1 MKKKPPEHENLERW
15 MVSYADFMT
24 LLFALFVVL
33 YAFAMAKQSDAK
45 SIAESIAQA
54 FNEASVVNS
63 PGGALLV
70 PGSLATQLAEEVQEA
85 VKQQLDASQG
95 DTGKQIIENGGVM
108 MNFQTTSTVSQEERD
123 DTTSGSDDERDGQN
137 NADSATS
144 AGDLVISENE
154 TSRNENPKSNEP
166 DGGSQTGE
174 GGLQAGGSAD
184 AFERGGKD
192 QVDADTIGEGKVGTH
207 FDAVRRS
214 ISETVSESGMEN
226 FIDINEDPHWLS
238 ININSGL
245 LFAEDS
251 ASVLA
256 ASRPVIQKIAVVLS
270 GINNYVRIR
279 GYTDDSFIPNGIF
292 RNSWDL
298 SANRAV
304 SVLNELEKS
313 GINPERMAIEKLFLH
328 QAKIDTVKVQDAMV
342 IQQAESRINYFIANL
357 GSREKVEEYFRKP
370 LPELKEQMIEV
381 IRNQYTVQE
390 VQRNLTKDVKATPSD
405 VRKYY
410 ATLPPDSIPYIP
422 QQVEVK
428 LLSLNPVIPQQE
440 IDDVKARLRDFTNK
454 INSGEN
460 EFSTLAILYSE
471 DGSSMYG
478 GEIGFKSRSE
488 LVPEFASVAFNLND
502 TKKVS
507 KIVETEFGYH
517 IIQLIEKRG
526 DRINCRHIL
535 LKPKVAQKDLDEA
548 KTRLDSIRKD
558 MLDGKFTFEE
568 ATQWISQDKDTK
580 NNKGIMVNRR
590 TSSTK
595 FEMADLPQEI
605 AKVVDK
611 MEVGDI
617 SEPFIMI
624 DQSRN
629 KEIVAIVK
637 LSRRIEGHKANLSDD
652 YQILKNMYENN
663 RKAKI
668 IDDWVVK
675 KQKETYVRIDDDWR
689 NCEFKY
695 SGWIKK

>member
-1 MKKKPPEHENLERW
+1 MQA
-15 MVSYADFMT
+15 S
-24 LLFALFVVL
+24 
-33 YAFAMAKQSDAK
+33 
-45 SIAESIAQA
+45 AQ
-54 FNEASVVNS
+54 NNI
-63 PGGALLV
+63 
-70 PGSLATQLAEEVQEA
+70 AEEVAWVVGDEPIYKSDIEEQYM
-85 VKQQLDASQG
+85 QLQY
-95 DTGKQIIENGGVM
+95 
-108 MNFQTTSTVSQEERD
+108 ERQPI
-123 DTTSGSDDERDGQN
+123 DGN
-137 NADSATS
+137 PYC
-144 AGDLVISENE
+144 VI
-154 TSRNENPKSNEP
+154 
-166 DGGSQTGE
+166 
-174 GGLQAGGSAD
+174 
-184 AFERGGKD
+184 
-192 QVDADTIGEGKVGTH
+192 
-207 FDAVRRS
+207 
-214 ISETVSESGMEN
+214 
-226 FIDINEDPHWLS
+226 
-238 ININSGL
+238 
-245 LFAEDS
+245 
-251 ASVLA
+251 
-256 ASRPVIQKIAVVLS
+256 
-270 GINNYVRIR
+270 
-279 GYTDDSFIPNGIF
+279 
-292 RNSWDL
+292 
-298 SANRAV
+298 
-304 SVLNELEKS
+304 
-313 GINPERMAIEKLFLH
+313 PERMAIEKLFLH

-558 MLDGKFTFEE
+558 MLDGQFTFEE

>member
-1 MKKKPPEHENLERW
+1 
-15 MVSYADFMT
+15 
-24 LLFALFVVL
+24 
-33 YAFAMAKQSDAK
+33 
-45 SIAESIAQA
+45 
-54 FNEASVVNS
+54 
-63 PGGALLV
+63 
-70 PGSLATQLAEEVQEA
+70 
-85 VKQQLDASQG
+85 
-95 DTGKQIIENGGVM
+95 
-108 MNFQTTSTVSQEERD
+108 
-123 DTTSGSDDERDGQN
+123 
-137 NADSATS
+137 
-144 AGDLVISENE
+144 
-154 TSRNENPKSNEP
+154 
-166 DGGSQTGE
+166 
-174 GGLQAGGSAD
+174 
-184 AFERGGKD
+184 
-192 QVDADTIGEGKVGTH
+192 
-207 FDAVRRS
+207 
-214 ISETVSESGMEN
+214 
-226 FIDINEDPHWLS
+226 
-238 ININSGL
+238 
-245 LFAEDS
+245 
-251 ASVLA
+251 
-256 ASRPVIQKIAVVLS
+256 
-270 GINNYVRIR
+270 
-279 GYTDDSFIPNGIF
+279 
-292 RNSWDL
+292 
-298 SANRAV
+298 
-304 SVLNELEKS
+304 
-313 GINPERMAIEKLFLH
+313 
-328 QAKIDTVKVQDAMV
+328 
-342 IQQAESRINYFIANL
+342 
-357 GSREKVEEYFRKP
+357 
-370 LPELKEQMIEV
+370 
-381 IRNQYTVQE
+381 
-390 VQRNLTKDVKATPSD
+390 
-405 VRKYY
+405 
-410 ATLPPDSIPYIP
+410 
-422 QQVEVK
+422 
-428 LLSLNPVIPQQE
+428 
-440 IDDVKARLRDFTNK
+440 
-454 INSGEN
+454 
-460 EFSTLAILYSE
+460 
-471 DGSSMYG
+471 MYG

-507 KIVETEFGYH
+507 KIVETEFGFH